1 MHGAADP
8 DTQRLVTHALLRGE
22 PHTLRF
28 AAAQISPCRR
38 TCPALHTPATSPYSG
53 AFTFTAYFARAP
65 VFRASAQ
72 HCRRCAV
79 FVPCALHAVGSPI
92 RRPHRAVMPAN
103 STASGDLPRRF
114 RLAALHRRTSPAL
127 DLYIKLQARSLLPRS
142 LRRTGFS
149 FAHRSFPCGV
159 SRACSNCSIDRSAFS
174 RVRLLCIISPSKMFH
189 VKHFLIPSVILF
201 HVKHFCE
208 SPPFY

>member
-1 MHGAADP
+1 MRFADG
-8 DTQRLVTHALLRGE
+8 RLSFAGEFRFAGGHALHFTHRQ
-22 PHTLRF
+22 PPR
-28 AAAQISPCRR
+28 
-38 TCPALHTPATSPYSG
+38 TPAHSPSPHISSVPPFS
-53 AFTFTAYFARAP
+53 AH
-65 VFRASAQ
+65 SAQ

-92 RRPHRAVMPAN
+92 RRPHCAVMPAN
-103 STASGDLPRRF
+103 PTASGDLPRRF

-149 FAHRSFPCGV
+149 FAHRSFPCAV

-189 VKHFLIPSVILF
+189 VKHFLIPSVIMF

-208 SPPFY
+208 SPPLY